1 MFDKESKGYIRAT
14 QVGQILRTMGQ
25 AFEERD
31 LKQLIK
37 EFDSDGSGEIEFEEF
52 AAMVANFV
60 VASEDSEGVIEVYTC
75 TCTLNLGL
83 ENELR
88 EAFRLYDKEV

>member
-1 MFDKESKGYIRAT
+1 MFDKENKGYIKAT

-37 EFDSDGSGEIEFEEF
+37 EFDSDGKITFHFKLLAVSKN
-52 AAMVANFV
+52 ALQLQLVK
-60 VASEDSEGVIEVYTC
+60 DEGRGDRRRRRADGGWRG
-75 TCTLNLGL
+75 ND
-83 ENELR
+83 NN
-88 EAFRLYDKEV
+88 

>member
-1 MFDKESKGYIRAT
+1 MFDKENKGYIRAS

-37 EFDSDGSGEIEFEEF
+37 EFDSDGIFYF
-52 AAMVANFV
+52 LLMRFFIQFINIFN
-60 VASEDSEGVIEVYTC
+60 INKFIT
-75 TCTLNLGL
+75 
-83 ENELR
+83 
-88 EAFRLYDKEV
+88 